1 MQQNILI
8 VTQKV
13 DINDDILGFFHGWIL
28 EFAKNYEKVTVICLE
43 KGDYDLPVNVKVL
56 SLGKEK
62 LKTKNSKLK
71 TYRSFLYIKNFFKYI
86 WQERKNYDKVFV
98 HMNPEYVVLGG
109 LFWKIWKKKIALWY
123 THKNV
128 DLKLKI
134 AEKLVNIIFTAS
146 KESFRLES
154 KKLRIVGHG
163 IDIDKFIPDRNYLKK
178 DNFFEIV
185 TIGRISTT
193 KNQFLMIE
201 AINLLIEQDI
211 KNFIF
216 NIVGAPITDVD
227 KKYYEELKEYI
238 EENKLENFVK
248 FIGSVSHAEI
258 LPYYQKSDIFVNL
271 SDTGSIDKV
280 VLEAMSCGVY
290 VLTSNDAFKSIL
302 PNEFLLEK
310 NLEILA
316 SKIKNFIKQGREEK
330 SMIIK
335 KLRDIVVE
343 NNSLPELI
351 KKIKN
356 NF

>member
-1 MQQNILI
+1 
-8 VTQKV
+8 
-13 DINDDILGFFHGWIL
+13 
-28 EFAKNYEKVTVICLE
+28 
-43 KGDYDLPVNVKVL
+43 
-56 SLGKEK
+56 
-62 LKTKNSKLK
+62 
-71 TYRSFLYIKNFFKYI
+71 YI

-98 HMNPEYVVLGG
+98 HMNPIYVVLGG
-109 LFWKIWKKKIALWY
+109 LFWRIRGNKIALWY

-134 AEKLVNIIFTAS
+134 AEKFANIIFTAS